1 VNATRA
7 RGCRGDTDP
16 VPATA
21 QGLPGTGPISPGRPA
36 DRPQPVGGGPARRK
50 VKGKSTLAAGR
61 AGLAVDADMVL
72 SVSQSLALAEACVTE
87 GAWGGVVECFVLVMA
102 LCGLRPGRRPGW

>member
-1 VNATRA
+1 MAA
-7 RGCRGDTDP
+7 R
-16 VPATA
+16 
-21 QGLPGTGPISPGRPA
+21 
-36 DRPQPVGGGPARRK
+36 ARRK
-50 VKGKSTLAAGR
+50 VKGRSTLAAGR

-102 LCGLRPGRRPGW
+102 LWVFGRERRRAS